1 MATIHQPLPTGPV
14 TTPFPIYEDKAP
26 PELTEVEVYDG
37 EESFH
42 SQVEHSGPDN
52 MIPSIEVYEQDHRHE
67 QDSDGDTNE
76 EPRPY
81 SSSYTT
87 RPPPSILTSGRRMSG
102 VTSTSFISSIPSE
115 MPISSKP
122 ISPAGLGLDGANYPP
137 RKERP
142 LFRNPASVRA
152 MQMASPPPF
161 QPYKLPT
168 PSRSGRSDTSRQ
180 SFGSH
185 RGVPHRTSQEYLRA
199 ARERSPRPTT
209 APHPTSTSPYAQSQ
223 SSQNLPLVLLHVTIL
238 PMQRPYSHEL
248 MLKTMPPWLVQN
260 YKLLD
265 EKLQDVVLMRRGLL
279 IPHPHDEYDLLEERI
294 LESLELKMPRL
305 SKCGHFVRPTDEED
319 EDEESDDDDERSFCD
334 EQDGCG
340 RDTSM
345 SGGTVTGDGEE
356 TDTGEFCA
364 DCHRPVR
371 KPGKGIGAG
380 TKKWDIKIYAANGLM
395 RAGAWSAAWRE
406 MERCDVEIAPWIP
419 EDVKLQLAERAEEE
433 EEAER
438 QKMLYDA
445 ELQRLAQEEESRAKQ
460 LEMEAKEKKQL
471 QDEIWERLEEERQI
485 RAEEDKAKETKLS
498 QALNEKI
505 EEVKEAIRLEFET
518 QALVESDIVA
528 ERFRAL
534 EDKLQS
540 LEQNAA
546 ALVLEAAADPP
557 VPTNSESPR
566 KTPPRRQ
573 RSLSRPRS
581 FRRQQPESI
590 SLTQALKNYL
600 LLLAWEQKNLLI
612 VVFTGL
618 LAYFVMNPDISQH
631 INMTS
636 LARLPTV
643 RFGDSPPAS
652 LVVVTDTATLTTTST
667 AIATTTVTQVAY
679 HTIVAPLPAN
689 KLSTETS
696 VPLDIEAANDISQ
709 ASEAVEADVESAS
722 MNIPERTLK
731 NQQDQDLLS
740 VESPSFGEQVLSSTI
755 FNEAETASAQEEPAV
770 DFDAWITPGVIDEPH
785 ESPETSPVEEMP
797 VLRAE
802 DSDVMSSE
810 PPALAKA
817 SRDVLESHHDTGA
830 EVEPLMAE
838 GSYGV
843 ARDVLSQSQE
853 HIATDS
859 GKESEGEDEGTSE
872 AEGAQSSARVAK
884 VLEHHDTHHDGSVT
898 FDFGEVEVS
907 SQQLLA
913 AVSEVCL
920 AREESLFAHECPSS
934 LLL

>member
-1 MATIHQPLPTGPV
+1 MTGQTLLPALIYLHARDIMATLHQPTPTAPV
-14 TTPFPIYEDKAP
+14 TAPFPIYEDKAP
-26 PELTEVEVYDG
+26 PELTEVEVYDCD
-37 EESFH
+37 ESFH
-42 SQVEHSGPDN
+42 SEVEHSGPYD
-52 MIPSIEVYEQDHRHE
+52 MIPSIEVYGQDQRHE
-67 QDSDGDTNE
+67 QDSDGESHE

-87 RPPPSILTSGRRMSG
+87 RPPPSILTSARRMSG

-115 MPISSKP
+115 MSISSRP
-122 ISPAGLGLDGANYPP
+122 VLPVGHGVEGPNYAP

-161 QPYKLPT
+161 QPYKLADPG
-168 PSRSGRSDTSRQ
+168 RSGRSDTSRR

-185 RGVPHRTSQEYLRA
+185 RGVPHKSSQEYLRA

-209 APHPTSTSPYAQSQ
+209 APHPTSTSHYSQSQ

-305 SKCGHFVRPTDEED
+305 SKCGHFVRPADEENE
-319 EDEESDDDDERSFCD
+319 EDESDDDDDRSYCD
-334 EQDGCG
+334 EEGGCG

-356 TDTGEFCA
+356 EAERGELCA

-371 KPGKGIGAG
+371 RPGKGIGAG
-380 TKKWDIKIYAANGLM
+380 RKKWDIKIYAANGLM
-395 RAGAWSAAWRE
+395 RAGAWAAAWRE

-419 EDVKLQLAERAEEE
+419 EDVKLQLAQRAEEE

-445 ELQRLAQEEESRAKQ
+445 ELQRLAQEEASRAKQ
-460 LEMEAKEKKQL
+460 VEKEAMEKRKM

-485 RAEEDKAKETKLS
+485 RAEEDKAKETKFN

-518 QALVESDIVA
+518 QALVESDIVG

-534 EDKLQS
+534 EDKLQT

-546 ALVLEAAADPP
+546 AMALGTAPVPP
-557 VPTNSESPR
+557 VPTISEAPRQPSPSR
-566 KTPPRRQ
+566 T

-581 FRRQQPESI
+581 SRRQQAEPV

-612 VVFTGL
+612 VLLTGL
-618 LAYFVMNPDISQH
+618 LAYFVMNPDISQVPS
-631 INMTS
+631 MAS

-643 RFGDSPPAS
+643 HFKNSAPVSPI
-652 LVVVTDTATLTTTST
+652 VVTNTATLTTTST

-679 HTIVAPLPAN
+679 HTIEVPLPVDTPSLESAVVSN
-689 KLSTETS
+689 AEKADNMGQAVEAVQSDAEDAEVNAPEQS
-696 VPLDIEAANDISQ
+696 LDSQ
-709 ASEAVEADVESAS
+709 ASLQEDEVSNAESEYADEDMADSHTPDDDAEVAS
-722 MNIPERTLK
+722 MK
-731 NQQDQDLLS
+731 
-740 VESPSFGEQVLSSTI
+740 GEGFASTV
-755 FNEAETASAQEEPAV
+755 V
-770 DFDAWITPGVIDEPH
+770 DFDAWRTPGIVDEAL
-785 ESPETSPVEEMP
+785 ESPDPP
-797 VLRAE
+797 
-802 DSDVMSSE
+802 SE
-810 PPALAKA
+810 KA
-817 SRDVLESHHDTGA
+817 VSAPS
-830 EVEPLMAE
+830 
-838 GSYGV
+838 
-843 ARDVLSQSQE
+843 
-853 HIATDS
+853 
-859 GKESEGEDEGTSE
+859 GEDEAPKPFTHV
-872 AEGAQSSARVAK
+872 AE
-884 VLEHHDTHHDGSVT
+884 VLEDPATEDDKSGSSG
-898 FDFGEVEVS
+898 FGEVDAS
-907 SQQLLA
+907 QLLSMA
-913 AVSEVCL
+913 GPETCFAQG
-920 AREESLFAHECPSS
+920 ESLFALQCPSTPVPKVHV
-934 LLL
+934 